1 MKFKLL
7 SKLGICFCV
16 MSLLPVGTVFATD
29 DLVKRQS
36 NSDVGIRFE
45 DSGNS
50 GGGGGG
56 VNPEPKVASVVLAS
70 GEKYTDIL
78 TSAVLANEKNA
89 SILLTKIN
97 NIGLSTLEEIDR
109 LKVKDIIIVGGEDSV
124 SKNVE
129 ILINNYG
136 KKTKSSYK
144 ITRLAGSNRYETAV
158 KVGNEVRKIT
168 KKLEDSVLV
177 DGTNFSDIITISS
190 YAAQRRIPILL
201 TEPKKINP
209 TTYESLY
216 RWGINN
222 VTIGG
227 GYNSVSAFIEKDLED
242 FKKIRFAG
250 SDRYETAT
258 VIGEEIRKLTG
269 NKTDLALVDGT
280 NFPDGITINPLAA
293 DIGAPILLTNPK
305 KLTDITRSEI
315 KDWKIEKVIIGGGYD
330 SVSKEIQNQLSTLK
344 SERISGKDRYETAI
358 KISQRLRK

>member
-7 SKLGICFCV
+7 SKIGICICV
-16 MSLLPVGTVFATD
+16 MTLLPVGTAFATD
-29 DLVKRQS
+29 DFVKRKS

-50 GGGGGG
+50 GGGGG
-56 VNPEPKVASVVLAS
+56 VVKPEPKTSSVVLAS

-78 TSAVLANEKNA
+78 TSTVLANEKDA
-89 SILLTKIN
+89 SILLTKKN

-109 LKVKDIIIVGGEDSV
+109 LKVKDIIIVGGEESV

-129 ILINNYG
+129 VLINNYG
-136 KKTKSSYK
+136 EKTNSSYK
-144 ITRLAGSNRYETAV
+144 ITRLAGSDRFDTAV

-168 KKLEDSVLV
+168 KKLDDSVLV

-190 YAAQRRIPILL
+190 YASQKRIPILL
-201 TEPKKINP
+201 TEPKKINR
-209 TTYESLY
+209 TTYEALY

-227 GYNSVSAFIEKDLED
+227 GYNSVSAYIEKDLED
-242 FKKIRFAG
+242 FKRIRLAG

-269 NKTDLALVDGT
+269 NKTDIALVDGT
-280 NFPDGITINPLAA
+280 NFPDGITINPLAV
-293 DIGAPILLTNPK
+293 DIGVPILLTNPK
-305 KLTDITRSEI
+305 KLTDITKSKI

-344 SERISGKDRYETAI
+344 SERISGKDRYETAV

>member
-7 SKLGICFCV
+7 SKIGICFCV
-16 MSLLPVGTVFATD
+16 MSLLPVGTAFATD

-50 GGGGGG
+50 GGGG
-56 VNPEPKVASVVLAS
+56 VNPEPKAASVVLAS

-89 SILLTKIN
+89 SILLTQIN
-97 NIGLSTLEEIDR
+97 NIGLTTLEEIDR

-144 ITRLAGSNRYETAV
+144 ITRLAGSDRYETAV

-168 KKLEDSVLV
+168 KRLEDSVLV

-201 TEPKKINP
+201 TEPKK
-209 TTYESLY
+209 
-216 RWGINN
+216 
-222 VTIGG
+222 
-227 GYNSVSAFIEKDLED
+227 
-242 FKKIRFAG
+242 
-250 SDRYETAT
+250 
-258 VIGEEIRKLTG
+258 
-269 NKTDLALVDGT
+269 
-280 NFPDGITINPLAA
+280 
-293 DIGAPILLTNPK
+293 
-305 KLTDITRSEI
+305 
-315 KDWKIEKVIIGGGYD
+315 
-330 SVSKEIQNQLSTLK
+330 
-344 SERISGKDRYETAI
+344 
-358 KISQRLRK
+358 